1 MEAIGFRDVSAF
13 LTGIK
18 RNLYHL
24 FCLPGIV
31 LCGKITILVQVLPV
45 AYLHIYNSHNDY
57 KLYRIYD
64 GKRGTIMFGILWT
77 IIIGAVC
84 GYIAGKVMNVGAG
97 LLVNIILGI
106 AGGCVG
112 GFLFRI
118 LGFAATSL
126 VGTIISGVVG
136 SVLLIYIGKNF
147 FK

>member
-1 MEAIGFRDVSAF
+1 
-13 LTGIK
+13 
-18 RNLYHL
+18 
-24 FCLPGIV
+24 
-31 LCGKITILVQVLPV
+31 
-45 AYLHIYNSHNDY
+45 
-57 KLYRIYD
+57 
-64 GKRGTIMFGILWT
+64 MFGILWT

-97 LLVNIILGI
+97 LWVNIMLGS

-112 GFLFRI
+112 GFRFRI

-136 SVLLIYIGKNF
+136 SVLLIYIGKKF

>member
-1 MEAIGFRDVSAF
+1 MLYNKNNLIDCQKTEMFFEEALRHCRVTHCKDCKFE
-13 LTGIK
+13 
-18 RNLYHL
+18 LYDS
-24 FCLPGIV
+24 F
-31 LCGKITILVQVLPV
+31 
-45 AYLHIYNSHNDY
+45 N
-57 KLYRIYD
+57 KLYYSSFVVFIFSNLN
-64 GKRGTIMFGILWT
+64 IST
-77 IIIGAVC
+77 IIIGAIC
-84 GYIAGKVMNVGAG
+84 GFIAGKVMNVGAG

-136 SVLLIYIGKNF
+136 SILLIYIGKKF